1 MLFRVFHKNTLVPF
15 ALLPFLMMLLWA
27 KVLFG
32 VPPTP
37 MGYEIPMPLCEWV
50 GQMIN
55 PQSKLL
61 PLISLFMAFLSV
73 YALNRMNTKYVLLKR
88 QSVLPGVVF
97 LIFVSGYTQVQELHA
112 VWFFAPFFAWAVHK
126 LFESAARS
134 ESSVEVFNMM
144 LLLSIGSLFFARG
157 LYLVPMLWWGMII
170 VNVMTL
176 RNFFASLIG
185 LITPYVL
192 AFGFYFFI
200 GRHAELLDALLENL
214 LSPVAVFEHSAFSK
228 FYNGVIVVLIF
239 LALLAALRQSAS
251 FKILTRKY
259 YRVLVWLVVYCIFL
273 AATPFFSM
281 ELIPIIGIC
290 SSLILCNFFETL
302 KSGFWQN
309 IFFYL
314 FFGITLFAQIAA

>member
-32 VPPTP
+32 EPSTL
-37 MGYEIPMPLCEWV
+37 MGYEIPMPLSELV

-55 PQSKLL
+55 TQSNLL

-73 YALNRMNTKYVLLKR
+73 YALNRLNTKYALLKR

-112 VWFFAPFFAWAVHK
+112 VWFFAPFLAWAIHK
-126 LFESAARS
+126 LFESATKS
-134 ESSVEVFNMM
+134 ESSVEIFNMM
-144 LLLSIGSLFFARG
+144 VLLSIGSLFFARG

-170 VNVMTL
+170 VNVMSL
-176 RNFFASLIG
+176 RNFFASFIG
-185 LITPYVL
+185 LVTPYVL

-200 GRHAELLDALLENL
+200 GRQTELLDAIVENL
-214 LSPVAVFEHSAFSK
+214 LSPVAVFEHNTFSK
-228 FYNGVIVVLIF
+228 FYNGVIVLLIF
-239 LALLAALRQSAS
+239 LALLAALRQSTT

-259 YRVLVWLVVYCIFL
+259 YRVLVWLVSYCIFL

-290 SSLILCNFFETL
+290 SSIILCNFFETL

-309 IFFYL
+309 FFFY
-314 FFGITLFAQIAA
+314 FFIAITLLAQIAT